1 MRHYL
6 GRIGY
11 TPKDLDQLS
20 FIHVAGTKGKGRYV
34 VSVCTLQRDTIL
46 MDHSSVYST
55 CAFAASILS
64 QFKING
70 HKLKTG
76 LYTSPHLLE
85 VRERIRIDGE
95 PISKD
100 KFAKYFFN
108 VWDRLESTKVFLLI
122 VAPLADI
129 LCSRASMKRFQSLHI
144 SDT

>member
-34 VSVCTLQRDTIL
+34 VSVCTYTDPIL
-46 MDHSSVYST
+46 MDHSSAYST
-55 CAFAASILS
+55 CAFASSILS

-108 VWDRLESTKVFLLI
+108 VWDRLESTKVILLI
-122 VAPLADI
+122 VASSDI
-129 LCSRASMKRFQSLHI
+129 FCSRASMKLFQSLLI

>member
-85 VRERIRIDGE
+85 V
-95 PISKD
+95 KD